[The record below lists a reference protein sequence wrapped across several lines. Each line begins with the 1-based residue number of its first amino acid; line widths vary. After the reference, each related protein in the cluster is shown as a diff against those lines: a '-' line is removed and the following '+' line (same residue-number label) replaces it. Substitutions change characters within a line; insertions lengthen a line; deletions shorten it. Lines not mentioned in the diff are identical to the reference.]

1 MKANPRPKL
10 TIEPT
15 GFDRTL
21 EALAI
26 AGIVSLWVVVLLKYS
41 TLPERIPTHFNFKN
55 EVDGYGGKDTIL
67 LLPIIGSAIY
77 ILLSVVN
84 KFPHFFNYPTTIT
97 EENASRQYQFATRL
111 IRLLKAGIALTF
123 LCIIFMTFEAID
135 GHNPLPGYLIFPM
148 VIAFI
153 FAPII
158 WYFIRAFRK

>member
-21 EALAI
+21 EALAV
-26 AGIVSLWVVVLLKYS
+26 AGIISLWVVVLLKYS

-55 EVDGYGGKDTIL
+55 EVDGYGSKDSIL

-77 ILLSVVN
+77 ILLSVIN
-84 KFPHFFNYPTTIT
+84 KFPHFFNYPTPIT
-97 EENASRQYQFATRL
+97 EENALRQYQLATRL
-111 IRLLKAGIALTF
+111 IRLLKTGIALTF
-123 LCIIFMTFEAID
+123 LGIIFMTFEAID
-135 GHNPLPGYLIFPM
+135 GQSSFSGYLIFPM
-148 VIAFI
+148 LIAFV